1 MATTTGEVRR
11 ILSLDGGGIK
21 GVMSASFLATV
32 EEFTGKRVVDH
43 FDLIAG
49 TSTGGIIALGLGLGI
64 PAKEILDLYV
74 TKGSVIFGQEPIAV
88 GNFRTRLRRMVSQFS
103 VLFRPKHDPA
113 SLRRVLTEILG
124 NRRLGDSHT
133 RLLIPAY
140 HAERRRVYIFKTSH
154 HERFRID
161 HQCNVVDVAMATAA
175 APTYF
180 PQHQTEGGEL
190 LVDGGVWANNPV
202 GLAVTEAIGVL
213 GWSSD
218 SLRILSLGSVEEV
231 VQNQRGLGWAQA
243 LDTIQLLMMGQS
255 SGALGTA
262 KILSRHTEQEPRL
275 FRYVEQVP
283 RGVYALDGIDK
294 IDQLLGLGRARA
306 RDALDSVD
314 SQFLA
319 VRRLPFNPYHG
330 QEDDHRIRRSEK
342 LTERIP
348 A

>member
-49 TSTGGIIALGLGLGI
+49 TSTGGIAALGLGLGI

-74 TKGSVIFGQEPIAV
+74 TKGSLIFGQEPTV
-88 GNFRTRLRRMVSQFS
+88 GSFSHTRLRRMVSQF
-103 VLFRPKHDPA
+103 LALIRPKHDPA

-124 NRRLGDSHT
+124 NRRLGGSQT

-140 HAERRRVYIFKTSH
+140 HAERRSVYIFKTSH

-161 HQCNVVDVAMATAA
+161 HQCSVVDVAMATAA

-180 PQHQTEGGEL
+180 PQHQTEDGEL

-218 SLRILSLGSVEEV
+218 SLRILSLGNGEEV
-231 VQNQRGLGWAQA
+231 IQNRRGLGRAQA
-243 LDTIQLLMMGQS
+243 LGALHLLMMGQS

-283 RGVYALDGIDK
+283 GGVYALDGTDK
-294 IDQLLGLGRARA
+294 VDQLVGLGRARA
-306 RDALDSVD
+306 REALDFVD
-314 SQFLA
+314 SHFLA
-319 VRRLPFNPYHG
+319 ERRLPFDPCHG
-330 QEDDHRIRRSEK
+330 QEDDHRVQRSEEF
-342 LTERIP
+342 TEHIP